1 MAFEGLSERLEAAF
15 QRLRSKG
22 ALTEADVKDAM
33 REVRLALLEADVNYK
48 VARDFTKTVTER
60 AIGAKVM
67 ESLTPSQMVIKIVNE
82 ELTAL
87 MGGTKAR
94 LNTANHPPTIVMMCG
109 LQGSGKTTHSAK
121 LALMLK
127 NQGHRPLLAACD
139 VYRPAA
145 IKQLQVVGEKAGV
158 PVFELG
164 QIDPVEIARRAVAE
178 ARDHGYDYVFLD
190 TAGRLHVD
198 EQLMNE
204 LKNIKSEVHPHEILL
219 VVDSMTGQDAVNV
232 ATSFNDALGI
242 DGLILTKLDGDTRGG
257 AALSARAVTGKPIK
271 FVGTGEKLG
280 DLDVFHPDRMASR
293 ILGMGD
299 MLSLIEKA
307 EQELDEKKAREL
319 EAKLRK
325 NKFDLNDLLDQVHQ
339 MRRMG
344 SIRDL
349 LKMLPGIGNKIDDVE
364 VDEHAFDR
372 MEAIIYSMTPQERT
386 KPDIINP
393 SRKRRIAAGCGMQVE
408 DVNRLLAQYRQMQKM
423 FKQFNGKSGKKM
435 RRRMMNMPGMNGM
448 NGMGGPNGFPL

>member
-219 VVDSMTGQDAVNV
+219 RRHDA
-232 ATSFNDALGI
+232 F
-242 DGLILTKLDGDTRGG
+242 
-257 AALSARAVTGKPIK
+257 
-271 FVGTGEKLG
+271 
-280 DLDVFHPDRMASR
+280 
-293 ILGMGD
+293 
-299 MLSLIEKA
+299 
-307 EQELDEKKAREL
+307 
-319 EAKLRK
+319 
-325 NKFDLNDLLDQVHQ
+325 LL
-339 MRRMG
+339 
-344 SIRDL
+344 
-349 LKMLPGIGNKIDDVE
+349 
-364 VDEHAFDR
+364 
-372 MEAIIYSMTPQERT
+372 
-386 KPDIINP
+386 
-393 SRKRRIAAGCGMQVE
+393 
-408 DVNRLLAQYRQMQKM
+408 
-423 FKQFNGKSGKKM
+423 
-435 RRRMMNMPGMNGM
+435 
-448 NGMGGPNGFPL
+448 